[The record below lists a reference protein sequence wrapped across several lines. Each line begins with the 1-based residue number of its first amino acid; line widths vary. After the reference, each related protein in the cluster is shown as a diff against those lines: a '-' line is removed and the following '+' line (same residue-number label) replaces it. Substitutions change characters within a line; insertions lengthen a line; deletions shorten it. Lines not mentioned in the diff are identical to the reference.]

1 MTIYEKYFIPVY
13 KRFDHEIIG
22 GKGCFIF
29 TKNGEYLDMFSGL
42 GVNILGYGN
51 QKVIKAVTEQ
61 FGRYSH
67 ISNYFESEPSGKLA
81 EYLSKHTFAK
91 KVFFTNSGTEAVEAG
106 LKLIRKYGK
115 QTGRKKMITF
125 TKAFHGRTL
134 GSSSVTAPDLS
145 SDYNCSGIKDI
156 VTLEFNNLYD
166 LEKIDTGTAGVFIEA
181 VQGQGGIN
189 AAGKEFMLTLRELTN
204 KKKVIL
210 MADEIQSGMGRTGR
224 LFAFENYGIEPDLAV
239 IAKAIG
245 GGLPL
250 GALLAGGKWCDYLK
264 AGEHGSTFGG
274 NPVSC
279 SAGLATIRQINKE
292 DFLHRVNEK
301 GKILTSALN
310 KVKEDN
316 PDKIGRITVIGLM
329 AGIEIL
335 KGHDQI
341 IRLFEEEKIFVN
353 ITQKN
358 ILRLLPP
365 LIISE
370 DEIEKFIFSFYNV
383 LKKI

>member
-1 MTIYEKYFIPVY
+1 MEKYDKYFIPVY

-29 TKNGEYLDMFSGL
+29 TKDGDYLDMFSGL
-42 GVNILGYGN
+42 GVNVLGYGN
-51 QKVIKAVTEQ
+51 KKVIKAVTDQ
-61 FGRYSH
+61 IGRYSH
-67 ISNYFESEPSGKLA
+67 ISNYFEAEPAGKLA
-81 EYLSKHTFAK
+81 EYLSKNTFTK

-115 QTGRKKMITF
+115 QTGRRKIITF

-134 GSSSVTAPDLS
+134 GSSSVTAPDIS
-145 SDYNCSGIKDI
+145 SEYNCSGIKDI
-156 VTLEFNNLYD
+156 VTLEFNNLKD

-189 AAGKEFMLTLRELTN
+189 QAGREFVLTLRELTN
-204 KKKVIL
+204 KKEVIL

-292 DFLHRVNEK
+292 DFLHRVSDK

-310 KVKEDN
+310 RVKADN
-316 PDKIGRITVIGLM
+316 PGKIGRVSVIGLM

-335 KGHDQI
+335 KGHDKI

-353 ITQKN
+353 MTQKN

-370 DEIEKFIFSFYNV
+370 DEIDKFIFTFYNV